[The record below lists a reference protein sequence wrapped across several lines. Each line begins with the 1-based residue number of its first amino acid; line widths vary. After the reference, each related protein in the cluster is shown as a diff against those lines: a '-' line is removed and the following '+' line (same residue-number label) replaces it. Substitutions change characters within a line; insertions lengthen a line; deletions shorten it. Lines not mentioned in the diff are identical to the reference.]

1 MTKAITHPSGARGEF
16 TFRTVRH
23 GRSYVPFN
31 CMNGGSD
38 NPSPYESKFADV
50 VALTRKQI
58 TGPGLSAP
66 LVWSFNYGSLN
77 ASWTS

>member
-1 MTKAITHPSGARGEF
+1 MIKTITHPSGARGEF

-23 GRSYVPFN
+23 GRSYVPFD
-31 CMNGGSD
+31 CMSIGD
-38 NPSPYESKFADV
+38 AASPYESKFADV
-50 VALTRKQI
+50 VAMTRKQI
-58 TGPGLSAP
+58 AGPGLSAP